1 RHDSNVRP
9 PGYEPGELPTAPLR
23 DVTLAERVC
32 FPFASAKLVTFPE
45 LTKCF
50 AENVL
55 KNILVLDGW
64 HKDALSVQFFDAF
77 FAHFGVFV

>member
-1 RHDSNVRP
+1 MS
-9 PGYEPGELPTAPLR
+9 
-23 DVTLAERVC
+23 LASCQLLHSAMLLWLNGCC
-32 FPFASAKLVTFPE
+32 FPFASAKVVTFPE

-55 KNILVLDGW
+55 KNILILDEW